1 MILILPQIQFE
12 AIPSKNAGE
21 VAFQSE
27 ADRSHKILGFCHKS
41 FSLVAH
47 MALIFEI
54 FGLPVKRSFQKCIL
68 LSPPP
73 QIFISQVKAKYI
85 KCVVAHQF

>member
-1 MILILPQIQFE
+1 MILILPQIQVE
-12 AIPSKNAGE
+12 AIPSKDAGE

-47 MALIFEI
+47 MALILKF
-54 FGLPVKRSFQKCIL
+54 LD
-68 LSPPP
+68 
-73 QIFISQVKAKYI
+73 SQ
-85 KCVVAHQF
+85 